1 MKIQQVHIKEF
12 KCHKDFDANIE
23 GKNIL
28 LIGENGVGKSSFI
41 QFIEVALGKS
51 KAVPQYAE
59 GSGYV
64 VATQDGRQ
72 LIFKVRFDDG
82 KPKLTVET
90 SDGLKSTAKGVIADL
105 TGAMSFDIDEFVELS
120 KKESGKQKQ
129 VQIFK
134 SFLSQEIQDKIAAL
148 EFEEKTL
155 YAQRTEVAREAKYL
169 NGAME
174 TMTGCL
180 PCEKPSSTEELSKQ
194 LTAAINH
201 NNGLL
206 KQQQRLELLQEE
218 GLKKIEETKA
228 LQARITQVETE
239 LDRICEETD
248 VLEKVDFSAMID
260 ASGIEQ
266 KIKAQDAALQQ
277 YNDYQNFEAK
287 QVKYKEITAKVD
299 ALAEAIEAKRNAIS
313 ETIISANH
321 PVEGLTLSDMGL
333 FYNGVPVDENSMST
347 SEIMEL
353 GFRLKLAENKDLG
366 ILFVERSESLGTKKL
381 EALLQLAEKYNQQL
395 IMEEVR
401 RGEEKLKIEF
411 IA

>member
-12 KCHKDFDANIE
+12 KCHKDLNANLE
-23 GKNIL
+23 GKHIL
-28 LIGENGVGKSSFI
+28 LLGENGVGKSSLI
-41 QFIEVALGKS
+41 QFIEIALGKS

-72 LIFKVRFDDG
+72 LTFKVHFIDG

-90 SDGLKSTAKGVIADL
+90 NDGLKSTSKGVIADL

-120 KKESGKQKQ
+120 KSESGRKKQ

-134 SFLSQEIQDKIAAL
+134 SFLPSDIQEKIIAL
-148 EFEEKTL
+148 EEETKQL
-155 YAQRTEVAREAKYL
+155 YDQRTEVNREHKYL
-169 NGAME
+169 NGAIE
-174 TMTGCL
+174 TMRGCL
-180 PCEKPSSTEELSKQ
+180 PCDKPASSEELSKQ
-194 LTAAINH
+194 LTDAMNH

-206 KQQQRLELLQEE
+206 KQQQHFESLQAE
-218 GLKKIEETKA
+218 GVKKIEEVKA
-228 LQARITQVETE
+228 LKEKIKQLETE
-239 LDRICEETD
+239 LDAICAETD
-248 VLEKVDFSAMID
+248 VLEKIDFAATVDTT
-260 ASGIEQ
+260 GIQQ
-266 KIKAQDAALQQ
+266 KIKEQDAKLQQ
-277 YNDYQNFEAK
+277 YNNYQSFVTKEAELK
-287 QVKYKEITAKVD
+287 KVADKAQVLTD
-299 ALAEAIEAKRNAIS
+299 TLEAKRNEIS

-321 PVEGLTLSDMGL
+321 PVEGLTWSDMGL

-366 ILFVERSESLGTKKL
+366 VLFIERSESLGFKKL

-401 RGEEKLKIEF
+401 RGEEQLKIEF
-411 IA
+411 IV